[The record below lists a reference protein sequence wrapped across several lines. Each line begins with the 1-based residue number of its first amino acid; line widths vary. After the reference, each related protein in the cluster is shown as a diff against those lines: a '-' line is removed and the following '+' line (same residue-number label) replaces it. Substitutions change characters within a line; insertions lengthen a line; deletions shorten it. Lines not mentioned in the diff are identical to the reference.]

1 MILEN
6 NFFLPVFGNLKSES
20 FVSRSFDDGVADGV
34 GASKPERSFPAPSD
48 GAFSS
53 DQQKHDF
60 DGGIGGGGD
69 FGGKSGS
76 SRKPRHD
83 FSDGF
88 AKGFFANSGFQ
99 FFFLRSNFWRF

>member
-1 MILEN
+1 MSRAIL
-6 NFFLPVFGNLKSES
+6 FC
-20 FVSRSFDDGVADGV
+20 RSFDDGVADGV

-60 DGGIGGGGD
+60 DGGSGGGGD

-88 AKGFFANSGFQ
+88 AKGFFLTILVFNFSFFDQTFGGFDT
-99 FFFLRSNFWRF
+99 FLKN